1 MKRLLIGFVVCAW
14 LLSGNVYAIA
24 DTTDPAA
31 VVAKVNDREI
41 LQGDVDFII
50 KIFVLPQLQAQ
61 HQTQEIP
68 EEQRILIEQNI
79 INQLIIQE
87 LLLQAAVESN
97 ITADEAVVNQRL
109 EAAKTQQPDVEP
121 ERLKQLIQ
129 NDFIIQ
135 TLIQQEVIAKMTVS
149 DEEAQGFYEERKDQF
164 NEPEQVQA
172 SHIIILVKPEATQE
186 EKDVAR
192 KKIEDILAQVKAGE
206 DFAELA
212 KEQSEGPSKDR
223 GGDLGFFTRDKMVKP
238 FADAAFALNEGEI
251 SDIVETQYGYH
262 IIKVTGKKPQRQ
274 TPFDEVKEQI
284 KQSLLQQK
292 TNTEMSN
299 WIAELREN
307 ATIEMMTPEPQGEEI
322 PEEKTPEEE
331 TPSEEETS
339 AQ

>member
-1 MKRLLIGFVVCAW
+1 
-14 LLSGNVYAIA
+14 
-24 DTTDPAA
+24 
-31 VVAKVNDREI
+31 
-41 LQGDVDFII
+41 
-50 KIFVLPQLQAQ
+50 
-61 HQTQEIP
+61 
-68 EEQRILIEQNI
+68 
-79 INQLIIQE
+79 
-87 LLLQAAVESN
+87 
-97 ITADEAVVNQRL
+97 
-109 EAAKTQQPDVEP
+109 VEP

-129 NDFIIQ
+129 ADLIIQ
-135 TLIQQEVIAKMTVS
+135 NLIQQEVIAKMTVS

-212 KEQSEGPSKDR
+212 KEHSEGPSKDR

-262 IIKVTGKKPQRQ
+262 IIKVTGRKPQRQ
-274 TPFDEVKEQI
+274 IPFDEVKEQI
-284 KQSLLQQK
+284 KQSLLKQK

-307 ATIEMMTPEPQGEEI
+307 ATIEMMTPEPQGVETPGEEI
-322 PEEKTPEEE
+322 PEEE
-331 TPSEEETS
+331 TPSEGETP